1 MFLVQF
7 ALFLA
12 LIVAD
17 PTTLLVPP
25 FTHTLGFNR
34 IGRLYI
40 SMYLG
45 RSFKL
50 EDPQGMCGA
59 KMVEEDD
66 PKTSNDDHI
75 LTLFG
80 VNSGSSQIVYN
91 VKLIEPRLFGSPGS
105 DTDQFNR
112 PHGIC
117 CNKHGTVYVADTD
130 NDRVVRLKYQNTQ
143 LSWVGTI
150 PNDALSDSGQV
161 RMTNEGA
168 ALKAPRDVAID
179 TRGRVY
185 VADSGNNRV
194 VVFDSLGA
202 LVSVWTADLEGPT
215 GICVMDPDADYN
227 DFGVNAAVVIDRN
240 RTRISQFSLDDGQQ
254 RRMVDMRRIGLDE
267 AGFAYCAYDRHGN
280 VYVTDQLNFQIHL
293 FDPDLRYIVSFG
305 RQGVEG
311 TTFDEPTGITI
322 WRRFGQVF
330 VSEATGGQYYW
341 VGLDAYLIGFYPP
354 EFDSLKPGTTIAL
367 YVTEMAN
374 ITVDITDTSGRL
386 VRSLAPPHY
395 QHPGEALIVWDGRDN
410 AGRLV
415 PEGEYRIAVVA
426 RPTYSRPMRTL
437 RKELSGTVRRI

>member
-1 MFLVQF
+1 MQF
-7 ALFLA
+7 ALLLA

-50 EDPQGMCGA
+50 DDPQGLCGA

-66 PKTSNDDHI
+66 PATSNDDHI
-75 LTLFG
+75 LTMFG
-80 VNSGSSQIVYN
+80 INSGSSQIVYN
-91 VKLIEPRLFGSPGS
+91 VKLIEPRIYGSPGN
-105 DTDQFNR
+105 DTGHFNH

-117 CNKHGTVYVADTD
+117 CDKHGTVYVADTD
-130 NDRVVRLKYQNTQ
+130 NDRVVRLKYENTG
-143 LSWVGTI
+143 LRWVSSI
-150 PNDALSDSGQV
+150 DSG
-161 RMTNEGA
+161 
-168 ALKAPRDVAID
+168 LDAPRDVAID

-185 VADSGNNRV
+185 VADSGNSRI

-202 LVSVWTADLEGPT
+202 LVTTWTADLEGPT
-215 GICVMDPDADYN
+215 GVCVLDPDADYN
-227 DFGVNAAVVIDRN
+227 DLHVSSAVVIDRG

-254 RRMVDMRRIGLDE
+254 QRMVDMRRIGLDE

-280 VYVTDQLNFQIHL
+280 VYVTDQVNSQIHL

-311 TTFDEPTGITI
+311 TTFDSPTGIAI

-330 VSEATGGQYYW
+330 VSEANGGQYYW

-374 ITVDITDTSGRL
+374 ITVDITDPSGKL
-386 VRSLAPPHY
+386 VRSLAPPHQ
-395 QHPGEALIVWDGRDN
+395 QHPGEVLIVWDGRDN
-410 AGRLV
+410 AGKLV
-415 PEGEYRIAVVA
+415 SEGEYKITVVA
-426 RPTYSRPMRTL
+426 RPTYSRPMRIL
-437 RKELSGTVRRI
+437 RKELTGTVRRI

>member
-1 MFLVQF
+1 VRRRDAARPEVQALGRGTSRPLDWLHGIVSISAVQF
-7 ALFLA
+7 ALLLA
-12 LIVAD
+12 LTVAD

-40 SMYLG
+40 SLYLG
-45 RSFKL
+45 RNFKL
-50 EDPQGMCGA
+50 ENPQGMCGA

-105 DTDQFNR
+105 DTDQFNH

-130 NDRVVRLKYQNTQ
+130 NDRVVRLKYENTR
-143 LSWVGTI
+143 LTWISAI
-150 PNDALSDSGQV
+150 DSGL
-161 RMTNEGA
+161 N
-168 ALKAPRDVAID
+168 APRDVAID

-202 LVSVWTADLEGPT
+202 LVTTWTADLEGPT
-215 GICVMDPDADYN
+215 GICVIDPDADHN
-227 DFGVNAAVVIDRN
+227 DFRVNAAVVIDRG

-267 AGFAYCAYDRHGN
+267 AGFAYCAY
-280 VYVTDQLNFQIHL
+280 
-293 FDPDLRYIVSFG
+293 
-305 RQGVEG
+305 VEG
-311 TTFDEPTGITI
+311 TTFDEPSGIAI

-341 VGLDAYLIGFYPP
+341 VGLDAYLIGFYPA

-367 YVTEMAN
+367 YVTEMAD
-374 ITVDITDTSGRL
+374 ITVDITDASGRL
-386 VRSLAPPHY
+386 VRSLAPPHH

-415 PEGEYRIAVVA
+415 QEGEYRITVVA

-437 RKELSGTVRRI
+437 RKELTGTVRRI

>member
-1 MFLVQF
+1 VQF

-45 RSFKL
+45 KSFKL

-75 LTLFG
+75 LTMFG
-80 VNSGSSQIVYN
+80 INSGSSQIVYN
-91 VKLIEPRLFGSPGS
+91 VKLIEPRIYGSPGK
-105 DTDQFNR
+105 DTGHFNH

-117 CNKHGTVYVADTD
+117 CNKNGAVYVADTD
-130 NDRVVRLKYQNTQ
+130 NDRVVRLKYENTY
-143 LSWVGTI
+143 LEWVGVI
-150 PNDALSDSGQV
+150 PNSELL
-161 RMTNEGA
+161 MTNEGA
-168 ALKAPRDVAID
+168 RLKAPRDVAID

-185 VADSGNNRV
+185 VADSGNNRI

-202 LVSVWTADLEGPT
+202 LVTTWTADLEGPT
-215 GICVMDPDADYN
+215 GVCVLDPDADYN
-227 DFGVNAAVVIDRN
+227 DFHVNSAVVIDRG

-254 RRMVDMRRIGLDE
+254 RQMIDMRRIGLDE
-267 AGFAYCAYDRHGN
+267 AGFSYGAYDRHGN
-280 VYVTDQLNFQIHL
+280 VYITDQLNSQIHL
-293 FDPDLRYIVSFG
+293 FDPNLRYIVSFG
-305 RQGVEG
+305 RQGNEG
-311 TTFDEPTGITI
+311 TTFDQPTGITI

-330 VSEATGGQYYW
+330 VSEANGGQYYW
-341 VGLDAYLIGFYPP
+341 LGLDAYLIGFYPT

-367 YVTEMAN
+367 YVTEMAD
-374 ITVDITDTSGRL
+374 ITVDIADSSGKL
-386 VRSLAPPHY
+386 VRSLAPPHK

-410 AGRLV
+410 AGKLV
-415 PEGEYRIAVVA
+415 TKGEYKITAVA
-426 RPTYSRPMRTL
+426 RPTYGRPMRIL
-437 RKELSGTVRRI
+437 KKELTGTVRRV

>member
-1 MFLVQF
+1 MQL

-25 FTHTLGFNR
+25 FTHTMGFNR

-40 SMYLG
+40 SLYLG

-50 EDPQGMCGA
+50 DDPQGMCGA

-66 PKTSNDDHI
+66 PKTSSDDHV
-75 LTLFG
+75 LTMFA

-91 VKLIEPRLFGSPGS
+91 VKLIEPRIYGSPG
-105 DTDQFNR
+105 TDSGHFNH

-117 CNKHGTVYVADTD
+117 CDKYGTVYVADTD
-130 NDRVVRLKYQNTQ
+130 NDRVVRLKYQDTKLTWVTELPSADLR
-143 LSWVGTI
+143 LS
-150 PNDALSDSGQV
+150 
-161 RMTNEGA
+161 NEA
-168 ALKAPRDVAID
+168 AKLKAPRDVAID

-185 VADSGNNRV
+185 VADSANNRI

-202 LVSVWTADLEGPT
+202 LVTTWTADLEGPT
-215 GICVMDPDADYN
+215 GICVMDPAADYN
-227 DFGVNAAVVIDRN
+227 DFGLNAAVVIDRG

-254 RRMVDMRRIGLDE
+254 RRMIDMRRIGLDA

-280 VYVTDQLNFQIHL
+280 VYVTDQTNSQIHL

-305 RQGVEG
+305 RQGIEG
-311 TTFDEPTGITI
+311 TTFDSPTGITI

-354 EFDSLKPGTTIAL
+354 EFDSLQPGTTIAL
-367 YVTEMAN
+367 YITEMAD
-374 ITVDITDTSGRL
+374 IKVDVTDPAGKL
-386 VRSLAPPHY
+386 VRSLAPPHN

-410 AGRLV
+410 AGKLV
-415 PEGEYRIAVVA
+415 PEGEYKITVVA
-426 RPTYSRPMRTL
+426 KPTYSRAMRIL
-437 RKELSGTVRRI
+437 RKELTGTVRRI

>member
-1 MFLVQF
+1 VQF
-7 ALFLA
+7 ALLLA
-12 LIVAD
+12 LIGSD

-25 FTHTLGFNR
+25 FSHTMGFNR

-50 EDPQGMCGA
+50 DDPQGMCGA
-59 KMVEEDD
+59 KMVEEND
-66 PKTSNDDHI
+66 TTTTNDDHI
-75 LTLFG
+75 LTMFG

-91 VKLIEPRLFGSPGS
+91 VKLIEPRIYGSPGS
-105 DTDQFNR
+105 DTGRFNH

-117 CNKHGTVYVADTD
+117 CDKYGTVYVADTD
-130 NDRVVRLKYQNTQ
+130 NDRVVKLKYQNTR
-143 LSWVGTI
+143 LSWVSTI
-150 PNDALSDSGQV
+150 DSG
-161 RMTNEGA
+161 
-168 ALKAPRDVAID
+168 LDAPRDVAID

-202 LVSVWTADLEGPT
+202 LVTTWTADLEGPT
-215 GICVMDPDADYN
+215 GICVLDPGADYN
-227 DFGVNAAVVIDRN
+227 DFHVNAAVVIDRG

-280 VYVTDQLNFQIHL
+280 VYVTDQTNFQIHL

-311 TTFDEPTGITI
+311 TTFDSPTGIAI

-330 VSEATGGQYYW
+330 ISEANGGQYYW
-341 VGLDAYLIGFYPP
+341 VGLDAYLIGFYPA
-354 EFDSLKPGTTIAL
+354 EFDSLKPGTTVAL
-367 YVTEMAN
+367 YITEMAN
-374 ITVDITDTSGRL
+374 INVDITDPSGKL
-386 VRSLAPPHY
+386 VRSLAPPHM

-410 AGRLV
+410 GGKLV
-415 PEGEYRIAVVA
+415 PEGEYKVTIVA
-426 RPTYSRPMRTL
+426 RPTYSRPMRIL
-437 RKELSGTVRRI
+437 RKELTGTVRRI

>member
-1 MFLVQF
+1 MQL
-7 ALFLA
+7 ALLLA

-25 FTHTLGFNR
+25 FTHTMGFNR

-40 SMYLG
+40 SLYLG

-50 EDPQGMCGA
+50 DDPQGMCGA

-66 PKTSNDDHI
+66 PTTSNDDHI
-75 LTLFG
+75 LTMFG

-91 VKLIEPRLFGSPGS
+91 VKLIEPRLYGSPGN
-105 DTDQFNR
+105 DTGHFNH

-117 CNKHGTVYVADTD
+117 CDKQGTVYVADTD
-130 NDRVVRLKYQNTQ
+130 NDRIVRLKYENTR
-143 LSWVGTI
+143 LRWVSAI
-150 PNDALSDSGQV
+150 DSG
-161 RMTNEGA
+161 
-168 ALKAPRDVAID
+168 LDAPRDVAID

-185 VADSGNNRV
+185 VADSGNNRI

-202 LVSVWTADLEGPT
+202 LVTTWTADLEGPT
-215 GICVMDPDADYN
+215 GVCVLDPDADYN
-227 DFGVNAAVVIDRN
+227 DLHVNSAVVIDRAG
-240 RTRISQFSLDDGQQ
+240 TRVSQFSLDDGQQ
-254 RRMVDMRRIGLDE
+254 RRMVDTRRIGLDT

-280 VYVTDQLNFQIHL
+280 VYVTDKVSSQIHL

-311 TTFDEPTGITI
+311 TTFDSPTGIAI

-330 VSEATGGQYYW
+330 VSEANGGQYYW

-374 ITVDITDTSGRL
+374 ITVDITDPSGKL
-386 VRSLAPPHY
+386 VRSLAPPHQ
-395 QHPGEALIVWDGRDN
+395 QHPGEVLIVWDGRDN
-410 AGRLV
+410 AGKLV
-415 PEGEYRIAVVA
+415 SEGEYKITVVA
-426 RPTYSRPMRTL
+426 RPTYSRPMRIL
-437 RKELSGTVRRI
+437 RKELTGTVRRI

>member
-1 MFLVQF
+1 VQI

-34 IGRLYI
+34 IGRFYI

-50 EDPQGMCGA
+50 DNPQGMCGA

-75 LTLFG
+75 LALFG

-91 VKLIEPRLFGSPGS
+91 VKLIEPRIFGSPGE
-105 DTDQFNR
+105 DTGQFNH

-117 CNKHGTVYVADTD
+117 CDKYGTVYVADTD
-130 NDRVVRLKYQNTQ
+130 NDRVVRLKYENTRLKWVTELPSTDLR
-143 LSWVGTI
+143 LS
-150 PNDALSDSGQV
+150 
-161 RMTNEGA
+161 NEA
-168 ALKAPRDVAID
+168 AILDAPRDAAID

-202 LVSVWTADLEGPT
+202 LVTTWTADLEGPT
-215 GICVMDPDADYN
+215 GICVIDPDADYN
-227 DFGVNAAVVIDRN
+227 DFRVNAAVVIDRG

-280 VYVTDQLNFQIHL
+280 VYVTDQVNSQIHL

-305 RQGVEG
+305 RQGIEG
-311 TTFDEPTGITI
+311 TTFDEPTGIAI

-341 VGLDAYLIGFYPP
+341 VGLDAYLIGFYPT

-367 YVTEMAN
+367 YVTEMAD
-374 ITVDITDTSGRL
+374 ITVDITDSSGKL
-386 VRSLAPPHY
+386 IRSLAPPHH

-415 PEGEYRIAVVA
+415 PEGEYRITIVA
-426 RPTYSRPMRTL
+426 RPTYSRPMRIL
-437 RKELSGTVRRI
+437 RKELTGTVRRV

>member
-1 MFLVQF
+1 VQF
-7 ALFLA
+7 ALLLA

-50 EDPQGMCGA
+50 DDPQGMCGA

-66 PKTSNDDHI
+66 PTTSNDDHI
-75 LTLFG
+75 LTMFG

-91 VKLIEPRLFGSPGS
+91 VKLIEPRIFGSAGS
-105 DTDQFNR
+105 DTDHFSH

-143 LSWVGTI
+143 LSWVTDL
-150 PNDALSDSGQV
+150 PSADLRSS
-161 RMTNEGA
+161 NEA
-168 ALKAPRDVAID
+168 AGLKAPRDVAID

-185 VADSGNNRV
+185 VADSGNNRI

-202 LVSVWTADLEGPT
+202 LVTTWTADLEGPT
-215 GICVMDPDADYN
+215 GVCVLDPDADYN
-227 DFGVNAAVVIDRN
+227 DLHVSSAVVIDRG

-280 VYVTDQLNFQIHL
+280 VYVTDQVNSQIHL

-311 TTFDEPTGITI
+311 TTFGSPTGIAI

-330 VSEATGGQYYW
+330 VSEANGGQYYW

-354 EFDSLKPGTTIAL
+354 EFDSLEPGTTIAL

-374 ITVDITDTSGRL
+374 ITVDITDPSGRL
-386 VRSLAPPHY
+386 VRSLAPPH
-395 QHPGEALIVWDGRDN
+395 QQRPGEVLIVWDGRDN
-410 AGRLV
+410 AGKLV
-415 PEGEYRIAVVA
+415 PEGEYKIVVVA
-426 RPTYSRPMRTL
+426 RPTYGRPMRTL
-437 RKELSGTVRRI
+437 RKELTGTVRRI

>member
-1 MFLVQF
+1 VQF
-7 ALFLA
+7 ALLLA
-12 LIVAD
+12 LAVAD

-25 FTHTLGFNR
+25 FSHTLGFNR

-40 SMYLG
+40 SLYLG

-50 EDPQGMCGA
+50 DDPQGMCGA

-66 PKTSNDDHI
+66 PTTSSDDHI

-91 VKLIEPRLFGSPGS
+91 VKLLEPRIYGSLGS
-105 DTDQFNR
+105 DSGHFNH

-117 CNKHGTVYVADTD
+117 CNKYGTVYVADTR
-130 NDRVVRLKYQNTQ
+130 NNRVVRLKYQNTH
-143 LSWVGTI
+143 LTWVGVI
-150 PNDALSDSGQV
+150 PNDQLLMINAEARLQ
-161 RMTNEGA
+161 E
-168 ALKAPRDVAID
+168 PRDVAID
-179 TRGRVY
+179 ARGRVY

-194 VVFDSLGA
+194 VVFDSLGE
-202 LVSVWTADLEGPT
+202 VVTTWTADLEGPT
-215 GICVMDPDADYN
+215 GICVLDPDADYN

-267 AGFAYCAYDRHGN
+267 AGFAYCSLDRHGN
-280 VYVTDQLNFQIHL
+280 VYITDQVNSQIHL

-330 VSEATGGQYYW
+330 VSEANGGQYYW

-367 YVTEMAN
+367 YVTEMAD
-374 ITVDITDTSGRL
+374 IKVDITDPSGKL
-386 VRSLAPPHY
+386 VRSLAPPHQ
-395 QHPGEALIVWDGRDN
+395 QHPGEVLIVWDGRDN
-410 AGRLV
+410 SEKLV
-415 PEGEYRIAVVA
+415 PEGEYKVNVVA
-426 RPTYSRPMRTL
+426 RPTYSRPMRIL
-437 RKELSGTVRRI
+437 RKELTGTVRRI

>member
-1 MFLVQF
+1 VQF
-7 ALFLA
+7 ALLLA
-12 LIVAD
+12 LVGSD

-66 PKTSNDDHI
+66 TTTSNDDHI
-75 LTLFG
+75 LTMFG

-91 VKLIEPRLFGSPGS
+91 VKLIEPRIYGSPGS
-105 DTDQFNR
+105 DTGHFSH
-112 PHGIC
+112 PHGIT
-117 CNKHGTVYVADTD
+117 CNKYGAVYVADTD
-130 NDRVVRLKYQNTQ
+130 NDRVVRLKYENTK
-143 LSWVGTI
+143 LKWVSTI
-150 PNDALSDSGQV
+150 DSG
-161 RMTNEGA
+161 
-168 ALKAPRDVAID
+168 LDAPRDVAID
-179 TRGRVY
+179 SRGRVY
-185 VADSGNNRV
+185 VADSGNNRI
-194 VVFDSLGA
+194 VVFDSLGVEVA
-202 LVSVWTADLEGPT
+202 TWTADLEGPT
-215 GICVMDPDADYN
+215 GICVLDPGADYN
-227 DFGVNAAVVIDRN
+227 DFHINSAVVIDRG
-240 RTRISQFSLDDGQQ
+240 RSRISQFSLDDGQQ

-280 VYVTDQLNFQIHL
+280 VYVTDQMNSQIHL

-311 TTFDEPTGITI
+311 TTFDSPTGITI

-330 VSEATGGQYYW
+330 VSEANGGQYYW
-341 VGLDAYLIGFYPP
+341 VGLDAYLIGFYPA

-367 YVTEMAN
+367 YITEMAN
-374 ITVDITDTSGRL
+374 IQVDITAPSGTL
-386 VRSLAPPHY
+386 VRSLAPPHM

-410 AGRLV
+410 NGKLV
-415 PEGEYRIAVVA
+415 PEGEYKVTIVA
-426 RPTYSRPMRTL
+426 RPTYSRPMRIL
-437 RKELSGTVRRI
+437 RKELTGTVRRV

>member
-7 ALFLA
+7 ALLLA

-50 EDPQGMCGA
+50 DNPQGMCGA

-80 VNSGSSQIVYN
+80 VNSGSGQIVYN
-91 VKLIEPRLFGSPGS
+91 VRLIEPRLFGSLGS
-105 DTDQFNR
+105 DTGQFNH

-117 CNKHGTVYVADTD
+117 CDKYGTVYVADTD
-130 NDRVVRLKYQNTQ
+130 NDRVVRLKYENTRLQ
-143 LSWVGTI
+143 WVSVI
-150 PNDALSDSGQV
+150 DSGL
-161 RMTNEGA
+161 N
-168 ALKAPRDVAID
+168 APRDVALD
-179 TRGRVY
+179 TRGRLY

-202 LVSVWTADLEGPT
+202 TISVWTADLEGPT
-215 GICVMDPDADYN
+215 GICVLDPDADYN
-227 DFGVNAAVVIDRN
+227 DFRVNAAVVIDRN

-254 RRMVDMRRIGLDE
+254 RRMVDMRRIGLGE

-280 VYVTDQLNFQIHL
+280 VYITDQRNSQIHL

-311 TTFDEPTGITI
+311 TTFDEPTGVAI

-354 EFDSLKPGTTIAL
+354 EFDSLEPGTTIAL
-367 YVTEMAN
+367 YVTEVAN
-374 ITVDITDTSGRL
+374 ITVDIADSSGRL
-386 VRSLAPPHY
+386 IRSLAPPHY
-395 QHPGEALIVWDGRDN
+395 QHPGEVLIVWDGRDN

-415 PEGEYRIAVVA
+415 PEGEYRITVVA
-426 RPTYSRPMRTL
+426 RPTYSRPMRIL
-437 RKELSGTVRRI
+437 RKELTGTVRRV